1 MALDAL
7 KKKFSTGKKPTG
19 SDFAEV
25 IDTIDSKVG
34 STDLTSYATK
44 QELTN
49 LAPKTALTSL
59 ATKTDL
65 TTLATKQEIAN
76 LAPKTALTPLAVKTE
91 VPTKEEY
98 NALLARVEALET
110 PQA

>member
-7 KKKFSTGKKPTG
+7 KEKFSTGKKPTG

-49 LAPKTALTSL
+49 LAPKTALT
-59 ATKTDL
+59 
-65 TTLATKQEIAN
+65 
-76 LAPKTALTPLAVKTE
+76 PLAVKTE

-110 PQA
+110 PQV